1 MEALLIHPDSEN
13 KEIIIQFLQK
23 MEVAYE
29 IIGNDQKE
37 YDPAFIAMV
46 EENRSKYKKGEY
58 KTITLDDVWK

>member
-1 MEALLIHPDSEN
+1 M
-13 KEIIIQFLQK
+13 Q
-23 MEVAYE
+23 VTYE

-58 KTITLDDVWK
+58 KTKTLDDLWK